1 MTQKRQTA
9 LKYTLLT
16 AAVGLIIICWLAL
29 AGACGPAAPA
39 EQTATSTDETLNT
52 PTPENTPTDVPS
64 PEPTPT
70 PTPPVTPNMAKLG
83 MYTEAVVSFLSAPT
97 PDAATAGAVVS
108 GASGASGAAG
118 SSAPVIPAITLPP
131 LIDVSISTL
140 DLEATHR
147 FLEASGGA
155 ITESFQPTG
164 AVNWVISADMPPAL
178 LPALS
183 QQQVTL
189 HAFVGVLYEKID
201 RDISQIVV
209 EYAIEKASNPDIGLG
224 GIRVVVEASSEGY
237 ANVRRLL
244 SRYNVPLTY
253 PDFGTVDGAQ
263 IIPPN
268 LIVPVSELPGV
279 TYINRPPIALPA
291 VLPESQHRP
300 TLPYQRAKLVH
311 GAQSWHTARITG
323 DNSRQLGRV
332 RERQH
337 VQNYQPP

>member
-1 MTQKRQTA
+1 MTQKRQTT

-16 AAVGLIIICWLAL
+16 AAAGLIIACWLAM
-29 AGACGPAAPA
+29 AAACGPAAPA

-64 PEPTPT
+64 PEPSLT

-131 LIDVSISTL
+131 LITVSISTF
-140 DLEATHR
+140 DLEATRR
-147 FLEASGGA
+147 FLAANGGA

-164 AVNWVISADMPPAL
+164 AVNWAIWADLPPAL

-183 QQQVTL
+183 QRPETD

-209 EYAIEKASNPDIGLG
+209 EYAIEKARNPDIGLG
-224 GIRVVVEASSEGY
+224 GISVVVEATPEGY

-253 PDFGTVDGAQ
+253 PDFGTVDGTQ

-279 TYINRPPIALPA
+279 TYINRTEIIKELVIPQSQRLPA
-291 VLPESQHRP
+291 SLTPPARQ
-300 TLPYQRAKLVH
+300 VH
-311 GAQSWHTARITG
+311 GASSWHTADITG
-323 DNSRQLGRV
+323 PAPS
-332 RERQH
+332 QH
-337 VQNYQPP
+337 H

>member
-1 MTQKRQTA
+1 MMTQKRQTA

-16 AAVGLIIICWLAL
+16 AAAGLIIACWLAL
-29 AGACGPAAPA
+29 VGACGPAAPA

-118 SSAPVIPAITLPP
+118 SSAPVIPPITLPS
-131 LIDVSISTL
+131 LITVSISTL
-140 DLEATHR
+140 DLEATRR
-147 FLEASGGA
+147 FLEANGGA
-155 ITESFQPTG
+155 ITETYQPSG
-164 AVNWVISADMPPAL
+164 AANWNIFAEMPPPL

-183 QQQVTL
+183 QRPETD

-201 RDISQIVV
+201 SDISQIVV
-209 EYAIEKASNPDIGLG
+209 EYAIEKARNPDIGLG
-224 GIRVVVEASSEGY
+224 GISVVVEATPEGY

-279 TYINRPPIALPA
+279 TYINRTEIIVELVIPQSQHLPALPA
-291 VLPESQHRP
+291 
-300 TLPYQRAKLVH
+300 QRAKQVH
-311 GAQSWHTARITG
+311 GASSWHAAGITEP
-323 DNSRQLGRV
+323 DPS
-332 RERQH
+332 QH
-337 VQNYQPP
+337 H